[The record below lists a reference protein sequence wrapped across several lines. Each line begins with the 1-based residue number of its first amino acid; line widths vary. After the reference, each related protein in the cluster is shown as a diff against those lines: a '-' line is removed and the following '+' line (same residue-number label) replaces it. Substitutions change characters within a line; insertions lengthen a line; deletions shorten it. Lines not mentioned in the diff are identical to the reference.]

1 MNEVASDR
9 REVLSCLRRVVERPV
24 EGLNDM
30 SLQVIRGSLLLAC
43 FSCAAASSLQARQA
57 QGAPP
62 TPKRLD
68 IVESVGC
75 LTENPKGTWVLTDA
89 VDPVV
94 SKNPYTNEQAIKDA
108 AAKPLGTKR
117 FTLIAVTMF
126 NVEALRGHKVVVK
139 GLPITDAAGSRL
151 NVTSMQLAAESC
163 R

>member
-1 MNEVASDR
+1 MSAR
-9 REVLSCLRRVVERPV
+9 RGRTSC
-24 EGLNDM
+24 EGLIDM
-30 SLQVIRGSLLLAC
+30 STQIVRGSLLIVYL
-43 FSCAAASSLQARQA
+43 SSAAAVSLQARQP

-62 TPKRLD
+62 KPKRLD

-151 NVTSMQLAAESC
+151 NVTSMQLAAENC